1 MLAKLDEYGA
11 VAWLAVAAAASLI
24 AWPLGLATFAY
35 LAGSGRL
42 YSWRDGRDTRPGRW
56 FSAGGS
62 AGRVGG
68 SPGGLGGDG
77 RRFRSSP
84 SGNQAFDAY
93 RADAISRLEEEQRE
107 FQAFLERLRQAR
119 DKAEFDAFMADR
131 RPRPA
136 STDAVEPPGKAD

>member
-1 MLAKLDEYGA
+1 MLAKLDEFGA
-11 VAWLAVAAAASLI
+11 VAWLAVAAAVSLI

-42 YSWRDGRDTRPGRW
+42 YSWRDGRGSRPGRW
-56 FSAGGS
+56 FNAGGS
-62 AGRVGG
+62 A
-68 SPGGLGGDG
+68 SGLGGDG
-77 RRFRSSP
+77 RRFRSPP

-131 RPRPA
+131 RQRPA
-136 STDAVEPPGKAD
+136 STDAAEPSSKAD

>member
-1 MLAKLDEYGA
+1 MLAKLDGYGA

-42 YSWRDGRDTRPGRW
+42 YSWRDGR
-56 FSAGGS
+56 GS
-62 AGRVGG
+62 APGKWFNLGGGASG
-68 SPGGLGGDG
+68 SPFDG
-77 RRFRSSP
+77 IDRGFHAPP

-93 RADAISRLEEEQRE
+93 RADTISRMEEEQRE

-131 RPRPA
+131 RQRPA
-136 STDAVEPPGKAD
+136 SKDDAAPSTKPD

>member
-1 MLAKLDEYGA
+1 MLAKLDEFGA
-11 VAWLAVAAAASLI
+11 VAWLAVVAAISLI

-42 YSWRDGRDTRPGRW
+42 YAWRDGRGSLPGTW
-56 FSAGGS
+56 FNL
-62 AGRVGG
+62 GR
-68 SPGGLGGDG
+68 SSDG
-77 RRFRSSP
+77 RLDGIGRIFRAPS
-84 SGNQAFDAY
+84 SGNQAFNAY

-131 RPRPA
+131 RHRPA
-136 STDAVEPPGKAD
+136 GKDNADPSGAPD

>member
-1 MLAKLDEYGA
+1 MLARLDEFGA
-11 VAWLAVAAAASLI
+11 VAWLAVVAAASLI

-42 YSWRDGRDTRPGRW
+42 YDWRDGRDSRLGRW
-56 FSAGGS
+56 FSVGGS
-62 AGRVGG
+62 AR
-68 SPGGLGGDG
+68 GLGSDG

-84 SGNQAFDAY
+84 SGNQAFDTY

-107 FQAFLERLRQAR
+107 FHAFLERLRQAR

-131 RPRPA
+131 RQRPV
-136 STDAVEPPGKAD
+136 STDAAEPSSKAE

>member
-1 MLAKLDEYGA
+1 MLTKLDEYGA

-24 AWPLGLATFAY
+24 TWPLGLATFAY

-42 YSWRDGRDTRPGRW
+42 YSWRDGRGSLPGKW
-56 FSAGGS
+56 FNLGGGTAGSPLDGAGG
-62 AGRVGG
+62 
-68 SPGGLGGDG
+68 
-77 RRFRSSP
+77 FRAPP

-93 RADAISRLEEEQRE
+93 RADTISRMEEEGRE

-131 RPRPA
+131 RQRPA
-136 STDAVEPPGKAD
+136 GKDDAAPSTKPE

>member
-1 MLAKLDEYGA
+1 MLAKLDEFGA
-11 VAWLAVAAAASLI
+11 VAWLAVAAAVSLI

-42 YSWRDGRDTRPGRW
+42 YAWRDGRGSRPGRW
-56 FSAGGS
+56 FN
-62 AGRVGG
+62 VGG
-68 SPGGLGGDG
+68 FVSGLGGDG
-77 RRFRSSP
+77 RRFQAPS

-131 RPRPA
+131 RQRPA
-136 STDAVEPPGKAD
+136 STDAAEPPGKAD

>member
-1 MLAKLDEYGA
+1 MLAKLDEFGA
-11 VAWLAVAAAASLI
+11 VAWLAVVAVAALI

-42 YSWRDGRDTRPGRW
+42 YSWRDGRGRMPGTW
-56 FSAGGS
+56 FNLG
-62 AGRVGG
+62 VG
-68 SPGGLGGDG
+68 SPNAMRGRGGN
-77 RRFRSSP
+77 SSRMPP

-93 RADAISRLEEEQRE
+93 RADAISHLEEEQRE

-131 RPRPA
+131 RQRPSGKAAAEPA
-136 STDAVEPPGKAD
+136 SKPK

>member
-1 MLAKLDEYGA
+1 MLAKLDEFGP
-11 VAWLAVAAAASLI
+11 VAWLAVAAAVSLI

-42 YSWRDGRDTRPGRW
+42 YLWRDGRGNQPGKW
-56 FSAGGS
+56 FNFSGGS
-62 AGRVGG
+62 SGRM
-68 SPGGLGGDG
+68 LGGIG
-77 RRFRSSP
+77 RGFRMPS

-93 RADAISRLEEEQRE
+93 RADAISRLEEEQLE

-131 RPRPA
+131 RQRPA
-136 STDAVEPPGKAD
+136 RKDDADPSANPD

>member
-1 MLAKLDEYGA
+1 MLARLDEFGA
-11 VAWLAVAAAASLI
+11 VAWLVVAAAVSLI

-42 YSWRDGRDTRPGRW
+42 HAWRDGRGRAPGAW
-56 FSAGGS
+56 FSLG
-62 AGRVGG
+62 VG
-68 SPGGLGGDG
+68 SPGATQGSGA
-77 RRFRSSP
+77 RSVRTPP

-93 RADAISRLEEEQRE
+93 RADAISRLEQEGRE

-131 RPRPA
+131 RQRPA
-136 STDAVEPPGKAD
+136 GKAAEPASGPD